1 MRAARGTSNVGPR
14 EWVLTLELG
23 EATLNA
29 ATRRREIG
37 GREGDNIEHPD
48 STLAYHVQSPTG
60 PRVYTMLEC
69 CFNKTT
75 YHHPKFCCKFMA
87 ENSYTSVT
95 PPALNRVWV
104 SSADWLKPAL
114 RDRVLVP
121 SR

>member
-48 STLAYHVQSPTG
+48 STLAYSVPCAVAYWTQSLH
-60 PRVYTMLEC
+60 Y
-69 CFNKTT
+69 
-75 YHHPKFCCKFMA
+75 A
-87 ENSYTSVT
+87 
-95 PPALNRVWV
+95 
-104 SSADWLKPAL
+104 
-114 RDRVLVP
+114 RVLLQ
-121 SR
+121 